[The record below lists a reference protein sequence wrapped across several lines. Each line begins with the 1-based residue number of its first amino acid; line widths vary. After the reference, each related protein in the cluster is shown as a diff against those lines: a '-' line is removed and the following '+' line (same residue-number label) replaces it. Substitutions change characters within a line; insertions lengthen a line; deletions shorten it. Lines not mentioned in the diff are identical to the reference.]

1 MAFSKPGGGLAL
13 AARALGSASTVAH
26 LAFFAVFVWRTI
38 VGHGFRIVSLT
49 FAVLALAG
57 LVMSFVGKA
66 LLKHGGRT
74 KARSLGVWLVGGSAT
89 LASVLLVLTASSGD

>member
-26 LAFFAVFVWRTI
+26 FLFFAVFVWRFI
-38 VGHGFRIVSLT
+38 VGNGFRLISLT
-49 FAVLALAG
+49 LALVALAG

-74 KARSLGVWLVGGSAT
+74 RARVLGFWLVGGSAT
-89 LASVLLVLTASSGD
+89 LASVLLILSSGD

>member
-26 LAFFAVFVWRTI
+26 FAFFAVFVWRLV
-38 VGHGFRIVSLT
+38 VGNGFRLVSLML
-49 FAVLALAG
+49 ALVALAG

-74 KARSLGVWLVGGSAT
+74 RARALGLWLVGGSAT
-89 LASVLLVLTASSGD
+89 LASVLLVLSSGD